1 MAKPTTQIDRRAR
14 RLSFVDSLAL
24 YLTRQLSARRQHD
37 SSVSTYSI
45 QSEPRV
51 PDDHTVVKDPEAVD
65 DLKTAANLEA
75 LGGEAK
81 HKFHGVK
88 AKHKFRGTRRGGKAQ
103 VSWREGETQVSWDLE
118 TKGRGRPRGRKW
130 SRGPGRPRGGA
141 ADLEALGVKAKH
153 KFHGENAKHKFR
165 GCEEPKQDQVGRG
178 NKRTKARQSGT
189 WSQKVEDDLEAA
201 SDHEAADDSEVVDN
215 PGTVGGYAL
224 GLNPQSRSDSS
235 PPWRPCASPTRYS
248 NTGNPRQRK

>member
-1 MAKPTTQIDRRAR
+1 MSRDFSVTLSDFQKRFAR
-14 RLSFVDSLAL
+14 LLDKSFRSMDYKLAMSG
-24 YLTRQLSARRQHD
+24 YVAGMREK
-37 SSVSTYSI
+37 
-45 QSEPRV
+45 SEPRV

-178 NKRTKARQSGT
+178 NKR
-189 WSQKVEDDLEAA
+189 
-201 SDHEAADDSEVVDN
+201 
-215 PGTVGGYAL
+215 
-224 GLNPQSRSDSS
+224 
-235 PPWRPCASPTRYS
+235 
-248 NTGNPRQRK
+248 